1 MKRATQVALGYLQCQ
16 CTPNH
21 CLSPGRNNYGPNCM
35 PLWRREHFTEVD
47 VSNDTG
53 GVSGLSSATA
63 ATPAQY
69 RCNANLGGDNT
80 GGNAGFGLLA
90 PANWYGGD
98 CKMIG
103 QYMWLRK
110 VGYTLYAS
118 CDGYTSGPTV
128 IENTAHYFNFHGM

>member
-1 MKRATQVALGYLQCQ
+1 
-16 CTPNH
+16 
-21 CLSPGRNNYGPNCM
+21 M

-98 CKMIG
+98 CNRLGRWVAGGWVEERPPI
-103 QYMWLRK
+103 
-110 VGYTLYAS
+110 A
-118 CDGYTSGPTV
+118 
-128 IENTAHYFNFHGM
+128 